1 MTTLQEIASEY
12 PDAPGEIEAHELEG
26 IEEYVSGASVYL
38 SDTDASKVDVYLHIQ
53 ESLEFHAEYEQQI
66 FSTHEYYRLYEP
78 RMFERT
84 GDSEHDWTLT
94 ELAFEAIQDVLP
106 ERYGAEYFDMAGD
119 VISFDMHLSVD
130 ANTEVSELTGIFWE
144 ESQIVRF
151 MNESDPG
158 TFGNPYLFGSIMSEA
173 MKARE
178 S

>member
-1 MTTLQEIASEY
+1 
-12 PDAPGEIEAHELEG
+12 
-26 IEEYVSGASVYL
+26 
-38 SDTDASKVDVYLHIQ
+38 
-53 ESLEFHAEYEQQI
+53 
-66 FSTHEYYRLYEP
+66 
-78 RMFERT
+78 MFERT

-173 MKARE
+173 MKARK

>member
-1 MTTLQEIASEY
+1 MTTLQELASEY

-38 SDTDASKVDVYLHIQ
+38 SDTDASKVDVYLHVQ
-53 ESLEFHAEYEQQI
+53 ESLAFHAEREA
-66 FSTHEYYRLYEP
+66 SLVSESPAWAEEAL
-78 RMFERT
+78 MFERT

-94 ELAFEAIQDVLP
+94 ELAFEAIQDVLT

-119 VISFDMHLSVD
+119 VIAFDIHLSVD
-130 ANTEVSELTGIFWE
+130 ATTEVSELAGVFWE

-173 MKARE
+173 MKARK

>member
-1 MTTLQEIASEY
+1 MTTLQELASEY
-12 PDAPGEIEAHELEG
+12 PDTPGELEAHELEG

-38 SDTDASKVDVYLHIQ
+38 SDTDASKVDVYLHVQ
-53 ESLEFHAEYEQQI
+53 ESLEFHAEREA
-66 FSTHEYYRLYEP
+66 SLVSESPSAWAGESL
-78 RMFERT
+78 MFERT

-94 ELAFEAIQDVLP
+94 ELAFQAIQNVLA

-119 VISFDMHLSVD
+119 VIAFDIHLSVD
-130 ANTEVSELTGIFWE
+130 AATEVAELAGIFWQ

-158 TFGNPYLFGSIMSEA
+158 TFGSPYLFGSIMSEA
-173 MKARE
+173 MKSRE